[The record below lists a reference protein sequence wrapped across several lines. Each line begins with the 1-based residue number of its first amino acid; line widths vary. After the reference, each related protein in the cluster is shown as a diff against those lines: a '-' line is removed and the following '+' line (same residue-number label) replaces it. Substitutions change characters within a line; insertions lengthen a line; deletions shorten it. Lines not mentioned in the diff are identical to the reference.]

1 RNFSL
6 PHEHFF
12 DETKPN
18 SHPRTSRPPKF
29 HFTPPLPQPMN
40 GKQGLPYRPLY
51 APMALIVL
59 LLFVA
64 LLFLLA
70 MLVLIFSTA
79 ASVMGSDRPVNP
91 DDPTCGGCGYIVK
104 NVQDP
109 VCSV

>member
-1 RNFSL
+1 
-6 PHEHFF
+6 
-12 DETKPN
+12 
-18 SHPRTSRPPKF
+18 
-29 HFTPPLPQPMN
+29 
-40 GKQGLPYRPLY
+40 
-51 APMALIVL
+51 MALIVL

-104 NVQDP
+104 NVQGLELKNVRINGKVVSEP
-109 VCSV
+109 AG